1 MHERTDHTEKNK
13 EVLTG
18 KFILKVS
25 MALLA
30 DWNNPETVHWKHGFP
45 VQIICISYEEAG
57 KIFKVT
63 LRGIFL
69 NPIFS
74 A

>member
-13 EVLTG
+13 EVLTD

-30 DWNNPETVHWKHGFP
+30 D
-45 VQIICISYEEAG
+45 
-57 KIFKVT
+57 
-63 LRGIFL
+63 
-69 NPIFS
+69 
-74 A
+74 